1 MILSADEVE
10 KLTDRPQPKKQIE
23 WLTRRGWVFEVGAS
37 GRPKV
42 SRTYFDQRM
51 GNTGTA
57 SHWEPDWSKV

>member
-1 MILSADEVE
+1 MILTPDELVD
-10 KLTDRPQPKKQIE
+10 LTDRPHPKRQIE

-42 SRTYFDQRM
+42 SRAYAEQRM
-51 GNTGTA
+51 GNQGGA